1 MSSRQYRRTLV
12 FALLLSTGALSLPRA
27 DAAPARSGPHRA
39 GPAAQENFFNSDLL
53 AALKNF
59 FGILKDGPAVPAD
72 EHDPHPP
79 GNKEGPGACPH
90 GHM

>member
-27 DAAPARSGPHRA
+27 DAAPARSGSHRA
-39 GPAAQENFFNSDLL
+39 GPVVQENLLSSDLL
-53 AALKNF
+53 AALKNLL
-59 FGILKDGPAVPAD
+59 GILKDGPAAPAG
-72 EHDPHPP
+72 EYDPHKP
-79 GNKEGPGACPH
+79 GNQEGPGACPH